1 MDYYKIIIIII
12 KILRTLF
19 ITLFLFS
26 KWVKTLRIFCEQ

>member
-19 ITLFLFS
+19 TLFLFS